1 MPPLAPLSDSYVTA
15 ASDVAFGA
23 LLCPAWRQG
32 TVWGHFFP
40 EAIFRVLQ
48 LNRCCELYV
57 LSSGVCVINKAAGV
71 RVLGGLTLFL
81 TGWASMGCFL

>member
-1 MPPLAPLSDSYVTA
+1 MSLPERSWARPGDKAPCGDIFS
-15 ASDVAFGA
+15 
-23 LLCPAWRQG
+23 
-32 TVWGHFFP
+32 P